1 MSTSCQRCEHTST
14 SSTIALLFLCG
25 EPHCT
30 ALVGS
35 LLIQR
40 YSHHNNTMM
49 KKQYARQ
56 LIICGSIS
64 LLFWLNLSL
73 DLNFTTGY
81 SSVSSTL
88 MSYLDIS
95 DSWLNSTR
103 RYGNTNPGQETLTN
117 NILQGLLLLPKP
129 DNNDAEFLRIPLSQS
144 VALRNSS
151 FLTWKEVP
159 GDEAGTTHYDAHRL
173 IYLAIHEHQHR
184 PARKEAAKRIEMY
197 KNPGKYSEWLAHLN
211 KSNVGQFD
219 YDAQAVKVNVC
230 HLRIIQTYPLHF
242 HVRKQDY

>member
-1 MSTSCQRCEHTST
+1 
-14 SSTIALLFLCG
+14 
-25 EPHCT
+25 
-30 ALVGS
+30 
-35 LLIQR
+35 
-40 YSHHNNTMM
+40 MM

-197 KNPGKYSEWLAHLN
+197 KNPGKYSEWLVHLN

-219 YDAQAVKVNVC
+219 YECRDAKLLISTIGNIGNHGDWPLVQGMISSVSSC
-230 HLRIIQTYPLHF
+230 HYLHA
-242 HVRKQDY
+242 Y